1 MNAWEVGVVIERVH
15 RVATWHRAEVRV
27 RGREEVWRVATHAS
41 KAFVSQVG
49 AASCTLL
56 EAKLKR
62 IRLLVC
68 VRDLV
73 EAFLLA

>member
-1 MNAWEVGVVIERVH
+1 MRVL
-15 RVATWHRAEVRV
+15 A
-27 RGREEVWRVATHAS
+27 REEVWRVATHTS
-41 KAFVSQVG
+41 KAFVSVD

>member
-1 MNAWEVGVVIERVH
+1 MR
-15 RVATWHRAEVRV
+15 
-27 RGREEVWRVATHAS
+27 RVATHIS
-41 KAFVSQVG
+41 KAFVSLVE